1 LPDAVN
7 GRHGALVPIALFTFA
22 LDQAAK
28 LAAVY
33 TLPLGRT
40 VRVIPGVLA
49 LRRTGN
55 PGALLGT
62 LGELPAPLFVVVPLL
77 VLAAI
82 AYAVSKV
89 TSVDRSFWA
98 ALGLVIGGGLG
109 NVADRVLRPAVVDFL
124 SLRWGGRMLLTFN
137 LADVAIVM
145 GLALLAWQL
154 GHARRPVQRPREE

>member
-1 LPDAVN
+1 VN
-7 GRHGALVPIALFTFA
+7 GLHGALVPIAFFTFA

-28 LAAVY
+28 LAAVC

-40 VRVIPGVLA
+40 VHLIPGVFA

-62 LGELPAPLFVVVPLL
+62 LGDIPVALFVVVPSL
-77 VLAAI
+77 VLAAV
-82 AYAVSKV
+82 AYAVSKM

-109 NVADRVLRPAVVDFL
+109 NMADRVLRPAVVDFL
-124 SLRWGGRMLLTFN
+124 SVRWGNKMLLTFN
-137 LADVAIVM
+137 LADIAIVT

-154 GHARRPVQRPREE
+154 GHAQRPVPRRREE

>member
-1 LPDAVN
+1 MN
-7 GRHGALVPIALFTFA
+7 GRHGALVPIALYTFA

-28 LAAVY
+28 LAAVWM
-33 TLPLGRT
+33 LPLGRA

-62 LGELPAPLFVVVPLL
+62 LGDLPVALFVVLPLL

-82 AYAVSKV
+82 AYAASKV
-89 TSVDRSFWA
+89 TSVDRGFWA

-109 NVADRVLRPAVVDFL
+109 NMADRVLRPAVVDFL
-124 SLRWGGRMLLTFN
+124 SLRWGGKMLLTFN
-137 LADVAIVM
+137 LADVAIVT

-154 GHARRPVQRPREE
+154 GHTRRQVPRPREE